1 MNWEE
6 PTSQSQVIK
15 LFCSLKLTHAG
26 DSCFQSET
34 LEQYSEYVDSQRQ
47 SCQAPK
53 CCVENSDLVT
63 AAGDGDLEK
72 VRVLRERISKQ
83 IFSVF
88 LRQKLKLGGFLVV

>member
-15 LFCSLKLTHAG
+15 LFCSLRLTHAG

-72 VRVLRERISKQ
+72 VRALRERIPKLTFFS
-83 IFSVF
+83 IFEAETSS
-88 LRQKLKLGGFLVV
+88 